1 MKIEGIQIERV
12 PLAELH
18 PDAANAKR
26 HPQRNIDV
34 IKASL
39 LEHGQYRPLVVQRAT
54 GRILVGNGAYEA
66 MRQLLWPECDA
77 VRLDCDDL
85 QATRLALVDNR
96 SSELGEWDEETLANL
111 LQQAGDVATL
121 GWSEQEFDDLLAQV
135 TPALEA
141 GNDAEDPGPQEDAA
155 EALQAKWQT
164 TLGQLW
170 EIPSKSVAGKS
181 HRLLCG
187 DATNA
192 DDVRRLMNGERA
204 ALFATDPPYLVDYDG
219 NNHPHKW
226 SKPDANKDWSDS
238 YHDWDDAKQGEAL
251 YEGFISAAVQHAI
264 REDAAW
270 YCWHASRNQAMLEAV
285 WTRHGAFVHQQI
297 IWVKDRPVLTRSWY
311 MWQHEP
317 CFFGWVKGKKP
328 RRVAEDYPPSV
339 WSVPT
344 TVPGQTTLHP
354 TSKPVQLFEVPMRQ
368 HTVAGDVCYE
378 PFSGSGSQH
387 VAGERLGRLVYGLE
401 LQPQYVAVILERL
414 AGMGLEPHLAQ

>member
-1 MKIEGIQIERV
+1 M
-12 PLAELH
+12 
-18 PDAANAKR
+18 
-26 HPQRNIDV
+26 
-34 IKASL
+34 
-39 LEHGQYRPLVVQRAT
+39 
-54 GRILVGNGAYEA
+54 
-66 MRQLLWPECDA
+66 
-77 VRLDCDDL
+77 

-96 SSELGEWDEETLANL
+96 SSELGEWDEETLAGL
-111 LQQAGDVATL
+111 LQQVGDVTML
-121 GWSEQEFDDLLAQV
+121 GWSKEEFDELLAQV

-141 GNDAEDPGPQEDAA
+141 GNEAEDPGPQEDAA
-155 EALQAKWQT
+155 EELHAKWNT
-164 TLGQLW
+164 ALGQLW
-170 EIPSKSVAGKS
+170 EIPSQSVAGKA

-187 DATNA
+187 DSTNA

-226 SKPDANKDWSDS
+226 GEPAANKDWSDS
-238 YHDWDDAKQGEAL
+238 YHDWDDAKQGEGL
-251 YEGFISAAVQHAI
+251 YEGFVSMAVEHAI
-264 REDAAW
+264 QENAAW
-270 YCWHASRNQAMLEAV
+270 YCWHASRNQAMLEEV

-328 RRVAEDYPPSV
+328 KRVAEDYPPSV

-344 TVPGQTTLHP
+344 TAPGQATLHP
-354 TSKPVQLFEVPMRQ
+354 TSKPIQLFETPMRQ
-368 HTVAGDVCYE
+368 HTAAGDVCYE

-414 AGMGLEPHLAQ
+414 AGMGLQPRLAQ